1 MKRLFFA
8 AVLCFS
14 VSCLMRAPEPANAG
28 TNNGPVEVDAR
39 FITISL
45 FKNGLGFVYSEAEL
59 PGGAEKVL
67 LSPAP
72 APVHGTFWLYPAS
85 EGVSV
90 KEARAFKKQ
99 STVSES
105 TPAGSMSELL
115 GLNLDKRV
123 VLQAAGKTVIGKIVS
138 VSSGLVFLNTD
149 PGMVALHTGQIQQID
164 VLEGELKTHSETV
177 RASKENVIEISV
189 ESSPE
194 GGKLGIQYLARGIT
208 WAPSCSVDITD
219 AEKARMLVNAEIIN
233 EIGEL
238 EDVTIN
244 FVSGFPNFQFSEVVS
259 PVALQGNLASFLNS
273 LTRPG
278 RPMYAP
284 VMRQIAG
291 VADSYLRAENVPGYS
306 IDPEGAALEDLF
318 FYEKKGVSLGN
329 GERGYYLLYQMEVP
343 YEHIYKWDVPDVIDA
358 QDRYTGGARDEE
370 EEEVWHI
377 LRLTNTGKVPW
388 TTSPAL
394 ITQSGQV
401 LGQDT
406 IRYTSP
412 GAETN
417 LRITRAM
424 AVKAGQEEFET
435 SRERAAARFYG
446 VSYDKVK
453 VRGVMKAVNYK
464 EQEIVLSITK
474 MLSGEVTS
482 ADHDPEVEM
491 IARGLRRVNPKNR
504 LSWKIPVA
512 PGEEIEVEYMYEV
525 YVRS

>member
-1 MKRLFFA
+1 MNRLFFA
-8 AVLCFS
+8 AVLCFT
-14 VSCLMRAPEPANAG
+14 VSCFLRAPEAADAG
-28 TNNGPVEVDAR
+28 TNNAPAEAGAR
-39 FITISL
+39 FVAISL

-72 APVHGTFWLYPAS
+72 APVHGTFWLYPAG

-90 KEARAFKKQ
+90 KEARAFQKE
-99 STVSES
+99 STFSES

-123 VLQAAGKTVIGKIVS
+123 VLQTPGGTVTGEIVS
-138 VSSGLVFLNTD
+138 VSPSIVLLDTD
-149 PGMVALHTGQIQQID
+149 SGMVALHTGRIQQVD

-177 RASKENVIEISV
+177 RFSKQNVIEISV
-189 ESSPE
+189 EGSPE
-194 GGKLGIQYLARGIT
+194 GGKLGIHYLTRGIT

-259 PVALQGNLASFLNS
+259 PIALQGNLASFLNS

-278 RPMYAP
+278 RAVYAP
-284 VMRQIAG
+284 VMRQI
-291 VADSYLRAENVPGYS
+291 SESLSRAENVPGYS
-306 IDPEGAALEDLF
+306 VDPEGAALEDLF
-318 FYEKKGVSLGN
+318 FYEKKGVTLGN
-329 GERGYYLLYQMEVP
+329 GERGYYLLYRMEVP
-343 YEHIYKWDVPDVIDA
+343 YEHIYKWDVPDFIDA
-358 QDRYTGGARDEE
+358 QDRYTGRARDED
-370 EEEVWHI
+370 EEEVWHS
-377 LRLTNTGKVPW
+377 LRLKNTGKVPW
-388 TTSPAL
+388 TTSPAM

-435 SRERAAARFYG
+435 GRERAAARFYG
-446 VSYDKVK
+446 VNYDKVK

-464 EQEIVLSITK
+464 EEEIVLSITK
-474 MLSGEVTS
+474 MLSGEVIS
-482 ADHDPEVEM
+482 AAHDPEVEM

-504 LSWKIPVA
+504 LRWEIPIA
-512 PGEEIEVEYMYEV
+512 PGEEVEIEYLYEV